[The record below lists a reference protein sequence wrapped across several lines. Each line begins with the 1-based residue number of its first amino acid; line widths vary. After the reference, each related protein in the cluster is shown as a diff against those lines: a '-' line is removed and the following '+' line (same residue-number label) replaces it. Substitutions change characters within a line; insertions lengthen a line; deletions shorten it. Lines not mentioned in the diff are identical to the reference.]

1 MTTDLSKSAADRH
14 IFAPGSP
21 VPDASAAGSWRL
33 GDRTVNR
40 VGLGAMRLVGMPWD
54 EEPRGREGSIAVLR
68 RAVELGVNHIDTAAF
83 YFMPLRSANELIST
97 ALQPYGDELTI
108 TTKVGPSR
116 ARDGGFERMARPDEL
131 RGQVE
136 ENIRQLG
143 RDHLDVVNLRWGTRM
158 AGEGRE
164 PESVA
169 EHFGALAE
177 LRGAGLVRHLGISNI
192 LPEQLAE
199 AMTVAPVVCVQN
211 QYGLTSRE
219 DDAVLALCGEHGIA
233 FVPFF
238 SVGAAVP
245 GSSPAGG
252 ADETG
257 KAEVAR
263 VAAAHGATP
272 AQVRLAWTLHRGPH
286 VLAIPGTGNVM
297 HLEENVAAGALRLKD
312 DELALL
318 DGITRSIS
326 DGSTAGTDAPA
337 R

>member
-1 MTTDLSKSAADRH
+1 
-14 IFAPGSP
+14 
-21 VPDASAAGSWRL
+21 
-33 GDRTVNR
+33 
-40 VGLGAMRLVGMPWD
+40 
-54 EEPRGREGSIAVLR
+54 
-68 RAVELGVNHIDTAAF
+68 
-83 YFMPLRSANELIST
+83 
-97 ALQPYGDELTI
+97 
-108 TTKVGPSR
+108 
-116 ARDGGFERMARPDEL
+116 
-131 RGQVE
+131 
-136 ENIRQLG
+136 
-143 RDHLDVVNLRWGTRM
+143 M
-158 AGEGRE
+158 AGEGRA
-164 PESVA
+164 PDSVA

-177 LRGAGLVRHLGISNI
+177 LRDAGLVRNLGISNI

-219 DDAVLALCGEHGIA
+219 DDALVTLCGEHGIA

-245 GSSPAGG
+245 GASPQGG

-257 KAEVAR
+257 QAQVAA

-286 VLAIPGTGNVM
+286 VLAIPGTGNVA
-297 HLEENVAAGALRLKD
+297 HLEENVAAGGLRLTD

-318 DGITRSIS
+318 DGI
-326 DGSTAGTDAPA
+326 AGRD

>member
-1 MTTDLSKSAADRH
+1 MTTDVNTTAASA
-14 IFAPGSP
+14 PTTP
-21 VPDASAAGSWRL
+21 TTPDAAAAGTWQL

-54 EEPRGREGSIAVLR
+54 EAPRGRDGSIAVLR

-83 YFMPLRSANELIST
+83 YFMPLRSANELIGT
-97 ALQPYGDELTI
+97 ALQPYGEDLTI

-116 ARDGGFERMARPDEL
+116 ARDGGFEHMARPEEL
-131 RGQVE
+131 RAQVE

-169 EHFGALAE
+169 EHFGALAD
-177 LRGAGLVRHLGISNI
+177 LRSAGLVRHLGISNV
-192 LPEQLAE
+192 LPQQLTE
-199 AMTVAPVVCVQN
+199 AMGIAPVVCVQN

-219 DDAVLALCGEHGIA
+219 DDALVTLCGEHGIA

-245 GSSPAGG
+245 GAALSGG
-252 ADETG
+252 PDETG
-257 KAEVAR
+257 QAEVAE

-286 VLAIPGTGNVM
+286 VLAIPGTGNVA
-297 HLEENVAAGALRLKD
+297 HLEENVAAGALRLTH
-312 DELALL
+312 DELAVL
-318 DGITRSIS
+318 DGI
-326 DGSTAGTDAPA
+326 GQEHAGTGTTEASTS

>member
-1 MTTDLSKSAADRH
+1 MTTDVNTTA
-14 IFAPGSP
+14 
-21 VPDASAAGSWRL
+21 ASAAATPATPDAAAAGTWRL

-40 VGLGAMRLVGMPWD
+40 VGLGAMRLVGMPGD
-54 EEPRGREGSIAVLR
+54 TAPRGRDGSTAVLR

-97 ALQPYGDELTI
+97 ALQPYGEDLTI

-116 ARDGGFERMARPDEL
+116 ARDGAFEHMARPEEL
-131 RGQVE
+131 RAQVE

-169 EHFGALAE
+169 EHFGALAD
-177 LRGAGLVRHLGISNI
+177 LRDAGLVRHLGISNV
-192 LPEQLAE
+192 LPEQLTE
-199 AMTVAPVVCVQN
+199 AMSVAPVVCVQN

-219 DDAVLALCGEHGIA
+219 DDAVLDLCGEHGIA

-238 SVGAAVP
+238 AVGAAVP
-245 GSSPAGG
+245 GAALSGG
-252 ADETG
+252 PDETG
-257 KAEVAR
+257 RAEVAA

-286 VLAIPGTGNVM
+286 VLAIPGTGNVA
-297 HLEENVAAGALRLKD
+297 HLEENIAAGALRLTD
-312 DELALL
+312 DELAVL
-318 DGITRSIS
+318 DGV
-326 DGSTAGTDAPA
+326 GTGTTDVSAS